1 MLAENM
7 FHTPALFR
15 RYRHGMSI
23 RSVLFALAA
32 ACAAAPAAAQ
42 HQPQPRPTPGEAA
55 APRGEEWY
63 RSQLVELSEVL
74 GGSHYLR
81 TLCDGRGDQRWRN
94 SMRGVIDREPE
105 YNALLVEGFNRGYR
119 NEEARF
125 PVCDATTRQMEA
137 ELRARG
143 VRVAQ
148 ALSARNRD

>member
-1 MLAENM
+1 MRLRPAFCALILALG
-7 FHTPALFR
+7 A
-15 RYRHGMSI
+15 G
-23 RSVLFALAA
+23 
-32 ACAAAPAAAQ
+32 APAMAQ
-42 HQPQPRPTPGEAA
+42 QQQQQPQPPPGEAT

-81 TLCDGRGDQRWRN
+81 VLCEGRGDQRWRN
-94 SMRGVIDREPE
+94 YMRGVIDREPE

-125 PVCDATTRQMEA
+125 PVCDETTRQMEA

-143 VRVAQ
+143 LRVAQ

>member
-1 MLAENM
+1 M

-15 RYRHGMSI
+15 RYGADMRP
-23 RSVLFALAA
+23 RFALCALVLALGAGGPAMAQQQPPQNTTAA
-32 ACAAAPAAAQ
+32 
-42 HQPQPRPTPGEAA
+42 
-55 APRGEEWY
+55 RGEEWY
-63 RSQLVELSEVL
+63 RSQLVELAEVL

-81 TLCDGRGDQRWRN
+81 VLCEGRGDQRWRN
-94 SMRGVIDREPE
+94 YMRGVIDREPE

-125 PVCDATTRQMEA
+125 PVCDETTRQMEA

-143 VRVAQ
+143 LRVAQ

>member
-1 MLAENM
+1 M

-15 RYRHGMSI
+15 RYGADMRL
-23 RSVLFALAA
+23 RFAFCALVLTVGAG
-32 ACAAAPAAAQ
+32 APAMAQQQRPQQPPQNTTAA
-42 HQPQPRPTPGEAA
+42 
-55 APRGEEWY
+55 RGEEWY
-63 RSQLVELSEVL
+63 RAQLVELAEVL

-81 TLCDGRGDQRWRN
+81 VLCEGRGDQRWRN
-94 SMRGVIDREPE
+94 YMRGVIDREPE

-125 PVCDATTRQMEA
+125 PVCDETTRQMEA

-143 VRVAQ
+143 LRVAQ